1 MKYKW
6 SILVL
11 LIFTL
16 ANNGSALVVPRLASG
31 IIDSY
36 TNNTFDAQRSAL
48 IFVFVAISIL
58 TFALIQTALS
68 MIISEKIGRDLRE
81 KIIEK
86 ISKQTYS
93 FINRVTPERILT
105 NVTSDVDIIKQ
116 FVSQSVVMTFTAI
129 VLLIGSAIM
138 LLSINASLAL
148 PIIALVPV
156 MFIAFMAIFS
166 KAMKLFE
173 LSQKIIDKLNLI
185 ISESVIGAG
194 LIRVLTS
201 QKYELNKFNQ
211 TNLESR
217 NLGYKILTLFAV
229 LIPIIELIANLIVL
243 VIVWQGGL
251 RVIDQ
256 TMTYGELVAFYSYVG
271 TLVTPVFILGF
282 MSGNI
287 FRAFVSYDRI
297 AEVLNSEIETREG
310 DISKEIQGKI
320 EMKDISLILDEKE
333 ILKHVNI
340 NIKPKTKTAVI
351 GPTGSGK
358 TQLFNLITGLLYPTD
373 GEIKLD
379 DEPIDKYNK
388 EAIFK
393 KIGLV
398 FQDSIIFNT
407 TILENITFGEDY
419 PKEVIQK
426 AIETAELEEYIDS
439 LPDGLNTRITER
451 GANLSGG
458 QKQRLTLARALVLN
472 PTILLLDDFTARV
485 DKKTEK
491 NILENLE
498 KNYPGITL
506 IMVTQK
512 IEPVKHFDQ
521 IILLMDGEVLASG
534 THDKLLKNS
543 VEYKLIFDSQKST
556 NE

>member
-1 MKYKW
+1 
-6 SILVL
+6 
-11 LIFTL
+11 
-16 ANNGSALVVPRLASG
+16 
-31 IIDSY
+31 
-36 TNNTFDAQRSAL
+36 
-48 IFVFVAISIL
+48 
-58 TFALIQTALS
+58 
-68 MIISEKIGRDLRE
+68 
-81 KIIEK
+81 
-86 ISKQTYS
+86 
-93 FINRVTPERILT
+93 
-105 NVTSDVDIIKQ
+105 
-116 FVSQSVVMTFTAI
+116 
-129 VLLIGSAIM
+129 
-138 LLSINASLAL
+138 
-148 PIIALVPV
+148 
-156 MFIAFMAIFS
+156 
-166 KAMKLFE
+166 
-173 LSQKIIDKLNLI
+173 
-185 ISESVIGAG
+185 
-194 LIRVLTS
+194 
-201 QKYELNKFNQ
+201 
-211 TNLESR
+211 
-217 NLGYKILTLFAV
+217 
-229 LIPIIELIANLIVL
+229 
-243 VIVWQGGL
+243 
-251 RVIDQ
+251 
-256 TMTYGELVAFYSYVG
+256 
-271 TLVTPVFILGF
+271 
-282 MSGNI
+282 
-287 FRAFVSYDRI
+287 
-297 AEVLNSEIETREG
+297 IETREG

-534 THDKLLKNS
+534 THDKLL
-543 VEYKLIFDSQKST
+543 
-556 NE
+556 